1 MEFRFVNNKKEKIT
15 KDCLKTA
22 LLIYF
27 FTISLQPTT
36 VDVVD
41 EILLMYNFLKHEW
54 YEEDDYHGSRTFWWQ
69 YCC

>member
-27 FTISLQPTT
+27 FTISVCNRQQMM
-36 VDVVD
+36 
-41 EILLMYNFLKHEW
+41 LLMKY
-54 YEEDDYHGSRTFWWQ
+54 S
-69 YCC
+69 

>member
-27 FTISLQPTT
+27 FTIS
-36 VDVVD
+36 
-41 EILLMYNFLKHEW
+41 FLYKTKINISAK
-54 YEEDDYHGSRTFWWQ
+54 GN
-69 YCC
+69 